1 MKRLSLAAAAIVA
14 AATMTSAPAMAET
27 RVTLKSAASGTSYY
41 VMMVQLG
48 EVLKAESK
56 GQIVA
61 TVEESLGSVQNI
73 KEAAKRPG
81 GFVFTT
87 PPDLI
92 DKAIKAQKPFEADG
106 GQGYDQ
112 IRTLFVMPFITVHLV
127 VRTDAGIAGIPGL
140 AGKDFIAGA
149 KGTACEQR
157 TAAIFKVLGLAG
169 KVNTV
174 DVDLKAAGDA
184 VRNRKV
190 AGFAT
195 CSPHPTPQVQELASG
210 TALNLLSF
218 SPAELKAVLDSDRQ
232 IGAVTIAGGTYKGI
246 DKDAQT
252 VGGPVG
258 AYATARMDDATAY
271 AVVKAFWAQRAEMA
285 KTNPWWAAV
294 TQDKVALMGAK
305 LHPGAARYYK
315 EAGVQV
321 PASMQ

>member
-1 MKRLSLAAAAIVA
+1 MKRFAWAAAAWCV
-14 AATMTSAPAMAET
+14 AATMVFAPASAET
-27 RVTLKSAASGTSYY
+27 RVTLKSAASGSSYY

-56 GQIVA
+56 GAIQA
-61 TVEESLGSVQNI
+61 TVEESLGSVQNV

-81 GFVFTT
+81 SFVFTT

-106 GQGYDQ
+106 GAGYDA

-127 VRTDAGIAGIPGL
+127 VRADAGIAGIPQL

-149 KGTACEQR
+149 KGTACAQR
-157 TAAIFKVLGLAG
+157 TASLFKVLGLEG

-210 TALNLLSF
+210 SALSLLSF
-218 SPAELKAVLDSDRQ
+218 SEPELKSVLDADRQ
-232 IGAVTIAGGTYKGI
+232 IGPVTIAAGTYKGI
-246 DKDAQT
+246 DKDART

-258 AYATARMDDATAY
+258 AYGTARMDDATAY
-271 AVVKAFWAQRAEMA
+271 AIVKAFWAQRAEMA

-294 TQDKVALMGAK
+294 TLDKVALMGAK
-305 LHPGAARYYK
+305 LHPGAAKYYK
-315 EAGVQV
+315 EAGVPV